1 MQRGGKMPRSDKQQF
16 KVNDLVL
23 KVREDCDRSK
33 WNEDKYEAFLE
44 LLCGER
50 YYQKEAILESLR
62 YILAGEYKNL
72 KDLAKENWDNNPYIE
87 NRYGTWNNFENHL
100 QFPDKLAA
108 SIDLATGTGKSY
120 VIYGIAQI
128 LLAEGAVDRVLVLC
142 PSTTIETGL
151 YDKFK
156 LLAGNSELAEAL
168 PEDAKVRIPKI
179 IQADETIT
187 AGCICVE
194 NRDAVYAHVK
204 SSIKDSLWGKG
215 VKVAVLNDESHHVAN
230 DPAGKTKKWK
240 EFLET
245 PEYGFRIVLGFSGTC
260 YVENNYFSD
269 VIYRYSLRQAIEER
283 FVKKVRYLTDIETTG
298 EENEEWQLRINMH
311 EVKRK
316 ELKPR
321 KITPLSIVVTPTIE
335 KCKTVGDEL
344 KQYLIEYQGYSE
356 EDADQKV
363 LIIYNNAPDIPK
375 LSHLDEKTNK
385 IEWIIS
391 VSMLNEGWDVRR
403 VFQIVP
409 HEEKAFN
416 SKLLIAQVLGRG
428 LRVPPDWKGEQPE
441 VTIFNHAAWAPNIR
455 HLVNEILETE
465 KTLTSKVLLDSP
477 YHFELHNLRYNVVK
491 KTEEKQRKG
500 PFDLLTKGIV
510 DIPTE
515 ADSVEINVEFE
526 KALNG
531 DPDNWKT
538 IIKRKKYTP
547 KEVAMQMSNF
557 LEKLDM
563 ETSSLEKK
571 QQTSYSKQ
579 FPYERLLGIVKK
591 SLRNQDFCTETN
603 KQKLLQALGTMRRMS
618 TKIVRYELDPK
629 MMFIVNTKDKPNE
642 SASAAQLKRDKV
654 AYIPSDTAD
663 NIDEEQMEFFKEVFE
678 EGGDYKHVN
687 IKNRHDLKTPVSIVF
702 SDSSNEKKFIDHLKD
717 PKIVNH
723 IDAWIKSTSMNFYAI
738 DYAWRKGEHPKRG
751 KFNPDFFIKIGS
763 CIIVVE
769 IKDDEELKLVSSEN
783 IKKHEYAAAH
793 FERINVELNKQKSK
807 ARYYF
812 HFLTPK
818 DYPDFFNQIKN
829 NGFISYNSKLDVKLR
844 ESQNGI

>member
-1 MQRGGKMPRSDKQQF
+1 MPRSDKQQF

-44 LLCGER
+44 ILCGER

-72 KDLAKENWDNNPYIE
+72 KDLAKENWDNNPYLE

-142 PSTTIETGL
+142 PSTTIEAGL

-156 LLAGNSELAEAL
+156 LLAGSSELTEAL
-168 PEDAKVRIPKI
+168 PEDAKIRIPKI

-187 AGCICVE
+187 PGCICVE

-215 VKVAVLNDESHHVAN
+215 AKVAVLNDEAHHVAN
-230 DPAGKTKKWK
+230 DPKGKVKKWK

-283 FVKKVRYLTDIETTG
+283 FVKKVRYLTEIETTG

-311 EVKRK
+311 EAKRK
-316 ELKPR
+316 ELKAR
-321 KITPLSIVVTPTIE
+321 KITPLSIIVTPTIQ
-335 KCKTVGDEL
+335 KCKAVGEEL
-344 KQYLIEYQGYSE
+344 KNYLIEHQGYNND
-356 EDADQKV
+356 DATKNILV
-363 LIIYNNAPDIPK
+363 IYNNAPDIAK
-375 LSHLDEKTNK
+375 LSSLDEKSNPV
-385 IEWIIS
+385 EWIVS

-409 HEEKAFN
+409 HEERAFN

-465 KTLTSKVLLDSP
+465 KILTSKVLPDSP

-491 KTEEKQRKG
+491 KTEDKERKG

-515 ADSVEINVEFE
+515 AESVEVNVEFE

-531 DPDNWKT
+531 DSENWKT
-538 IIKRKKYTP
+538 KIKRKKYTP
-547 KEVAMQMSNF
+547 EEVAMQMFHF

-563 ETSSLEKK
+563 ETSTLEKK
-571 QQTSYSKQ
+571 QQTHYSKQ
-579 FPYERLLGIVKK
+579 FPYEKLLGIVKK
-591 SLRNQDFCTETN
+591 SLKDQVFCTEAN
-603 KQKLLQALGTMRRMS
+603 KQKLLQALGTMRRKG
-618 TKIVRYELDPK
+618 TKIVRYELDPE
-629 MMFIVNTKDKPNE
+629 MMFIISTKDKPNE
-642 SASAAQLKRDKV
+642 SASAAQLRRDKV
-654 AYIPSDTAD
+654 AYIPFDAKD
-663 NIDEEQMEFFKEVFE
+663 NIDEEQVEFFNEVVE
-678 EGGDYKHVN
+678 EGGDYKHTNV
-687 IKNRHDLKTPVSIVF
+687 KNRHDLKTPVSIVF
-702 SDSSNEKKFIDHLKD
+702 SESTNEKKFIDHLKD
-717 PKIVNH
+717 GQNSRC
-723 IDAWIKSTSMNFYAI
+723 IDAWIKSTSMNFYGI
-738 DYAWRKGEHPKRG
+738 DYAWKKGEHPKRG
-751 KFNPDFFIKIGS
+751 KFNPDFFIKTGNNIV
-763 CIIVVE
+763 VVE
-769 IKDDEELKLVSSEN
+769 IKDDEELKDPSEEN
-783 IKKHEYAAAH
+783 IKKYEYANAH
-793 FERINVELNKQKSK
+793 FLRINSELKKQKSNIQ
-807 ARYYF
+807 YFF

-818 DYPDFFNQIKN
+818 DYPDFFDQIRIGKSN
-829 NGFISYNSKLDVKLR
+829 SYRSKLDVKLAG
-844 ESQNGI
+844 SQNDG